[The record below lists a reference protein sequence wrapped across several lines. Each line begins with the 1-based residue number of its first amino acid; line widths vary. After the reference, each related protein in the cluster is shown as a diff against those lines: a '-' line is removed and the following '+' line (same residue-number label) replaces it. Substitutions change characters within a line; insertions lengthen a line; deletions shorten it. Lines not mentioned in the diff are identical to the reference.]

1 MRILRV
7 ELENIKSYRDQ
18 TVEFAAG
25 TNAIC
30 GENGA
35 GKSTLLEAI
44 GSALFNHPPSRQS
57 DFIRQGEESGCVTV
71 HFVSGTDERVY
82 QVVRRFGKASEY
94 YVYDPELKG
103 KIVNGRKDVLDWL
116 KEHLGLE
123 GTADPAVLF
132 RDAIGVPQG
141 LLTAA
146 FLQSRAERK
155 VTFDRLLQVDDFE
168 KVYDSLRETRHYL
181 RDRMAEVR
189 ARIAALEERVR
200 RLPELERQVEALRDR
215 ISEAEKRLEAI
226 RRQLETVTRRREALE
241 ALRQQLDALENRLR
255 QLEIRI
261 AEAQKQRE
269 MAQAELD
276 RAEKAARIVE
286 ECRADYPAYL
296 AAQQHLARLEDERR
310 QRDALREGQRD
321 LEHHV
326 ALKQDR
332 VRQLEINLQEAEQ
345 AAAQMDALRPL
356 VARQEELEGAI
367 QRLREEMRELSLA
380 HQQLQKLR
388 DEMAQHWMRLK
399 AVKEALAKGH
409 QLEEALRMAEQALE
423 QARADKSAVEQ
434 QQGILRAE
442 AERLKKQIAA
452 LETAEAAICPVCEQP
467 LSAAHR
473 DDLLARN
480 RAQIE
485 ALQRQSRALHRQ
497 IAELSERIR
506 QHDERRAELQAQLH
520 QLPDE
525 RARRDW
531 AERLA
536 RLRAE
541 RADWRRRLAEL
552 EAVPESLR
560 AWENELKALGDPRAE
575 YQRLSGIAQQRE
587 TITRNIASTQGE
599 IKDLQAK
606 ITELEAALRPYA
618 DLDARIEQ
626 LRTEMT
632 KLEPHYRRFLENKD
646 LAEQLPEWQTRV
658 ARIGQALQDLESQRS
673 QVSEERTKLAAG
685 FDPDALEEVR
695 REEEGLQRDASRLAG
710 ELKVLREQLKHVERE
725 VAETGRAQAELQD
738 AQAARKRLE
747 HTDQVIEFVRT
758 VIHNAGPHLVRMVA
772 GRVSAA
778 ATRIFREIMADPTS
792 RLHWNEDYGIV
803 LEVDGRERDFAQLS
817 GGEQMAAALAV
828 RLALLRE
835 LSKVDVAFF
844 DEPTSNLDRTRR
856 GNLAEQ
862 IVAIRNTGLSQLFVI
877 SHDDTFEEVTDH
889 VVRVRKENGESVVET
904 L

>member
-7 ELENIKSYRDQ
+7 ELQNIKSYRDQ

-71 HFVSGTDERVY
+71 HFVSGKDERIY
-82 QVVRRFGKASEY
+82 HVVRRFGKASEY
-94 YVYDPELKG
+94 YVYDPELKA
-103 KIVNGRKDVLDWL
+103 KIASGRKDVLDWL

-155 VTFDRLLQVDDFE
+155 STFDRLLQVDDFE

-215 ISEAEKRLEAI
+215 ISEAEKSLEAI
-226 RRQLETVTRRREALE
+226 RRRLESVTRRREALE
-241 ALRQQLDALENRLR
+241 ALRQQLDALEHQFR

-276 RAEKAARIVE
+276 RAEKAAQTVAA
-286 ECRADYPAYL
+286 CRADYQAYL
-296 AAQQHLARLEDERR
+296 AAQQRLARLEDERR
-310 QRDALREGQRD
+310 QRDALRERRRD
-321 LEHHV
+321 LERDV
-326 ALKQDR
+326 AL
-332 VRQLEINLQEAEQ
+332 RQNEVQRLETDLQEAEQ
-345 AAAQMDALRPL
+345 AAAQMDALQPL
-356 VARQEELEGAI
+356 VARQEKLEGEI

-380 HQQLQKLR
+380 HQQWQKLR
-388 DEMAQHWMRLK
+388 KEVTQHWEQLK
-399 AVKEALAKGH
+399 KVKEALGKAH
-409 QLEEALRMAEQALE
+409 PLEEALRMAEQALE
-423 QARADKSAVEQ
+423 QARTDKSAVEQ

-452 LETAEAAICPVCEQP
+452 LETAGAAICPVCEQP

-497 IAELSERIR
+497 ITELSETIR
-506 QHDERRAELQAQLH
+506 QHEGRCAELQAQLR

-525 RARRDW
+525 RARTDW

-560 AWENELKALGDPRAE
+560 ACEKEREALGDPRAE

-606 ITELEAALRPYA
+606 ITEVEAALRPYA
-618 DLDARIEQ
+618 DLDARWEQ
-626 LRTEMT
+626 LRNEMT

-646 LAEQLPEWQTRV
+646 LAEKLPEWQTRV
-658 ARIGQALQDLESQRS
+658 ARIGQELQNLEMQRS

-725 VAETGRAQAELQD
+725 VAEMGRAQAELQD

-844 DEPTSNLDRTRR
+844 DEPTSNLDSTRR

-889 VVRVRKENGESVVET
+889 VVRVRKENGESIVEA

>member
-1 MRILRV
+1 MRIIRV

-18 TVEFAAG
+18 AVEFAEG

-44 GSALFNHPPSRQS
+44 GSALFNHPPLRQS
-57 DFIRQGEESGCVTV
+57 DFVRQGQASGSVTV
-71 HFVSGTDERVY
+71 HFVSGKDERIY
-82 QVVRRFGKASEY
+82 QVVRRFGKSSEY
-94 YVYDPELKG
+94 YVYDPELKV
-103 KIVNGRKDVLDWL
+103 KIASGRKDMLDWL

-146 FLQSRAERK
+146 FLQSPAERK
-155 VTFDRLLQVDDFE
+155 STFDRLLQVDDFE
-168 KVYDSLRETRHYL
+168 KVYDSLREARNYL

-200 RLPELERQVEALRDR
+200 RLPELEHQADALRDR
-215 ISEAEKRLEAI
+215 ISEAEKSLEAI
-226 RRQLETVTRRREALE
+226 RRRLETVTKRRGALE
-241 ALRQQLDALENRLR
+241 ALKQQLDDLEH
-255 QLEIRI
+255 QLKQVEIRI
-261 AEAQKQRE
+261 TKAQEQRQ

-276 RAEKAARIVE
+276 RAQKAAQVVE
-286 ECRADYPAYL
+286 ECRADYEAYQ
-296 AAQQHLARLEDERR
+296 AAQQRLARLEDERR
-310 QRDALREGQRD
+310 QRDALRERQRD
-321 LEHHV
+321 LEHQV

-345 AAAQMDALRPL
+345 AAAKMDALRPL
-356 VARQEELEGAI
+356 VARQEELEGEI
-367 QRLREEMRELSLA
+367 QRLREEMRELGLA
-380 HQQLQKLR
+380 QQQLQKLR
-388 DEMAQHWMRLK
+388 GEVAQHWEQLK
-399 AVKEALAKGH
+399 KVKEALRKAH
-409 QLEEALRMAEQALE
+409 QLEEALRTAEQALE

-473 DDLLARN
+473 DELLARN

-485 ALQRQSRALHRQ
+485 TLQEQSRALDRQ

-506 QHDERRAELQAQLH
+506 QHEGRCAELQAQWRR
-520 QLPDE
+520 LPDE
-525 RARRDW
+525 RARRDL
-531 AERLA
+531 AEHVA

-541 RADWRRRLAEL
+541 RADWCRRVAKL
-552 EAVPESLR
+552 EAVPGRLQEC
-560 AWENELKALGDPRAE
+560 EKELGALGDPRGE

-587 TITRNIASTQGE
+587 TITRQIVSVRQE
-599 IKDLQAK
+599 IESLRAK
-606 ITELEAALRPYA
+606 IIEVEAALRPHA
-618 DLDARIEQ
+618 DLDACIEQ
-626 LRTEMT
+626 LRNKMTE
-632 KLEPHYRRFLENKD
+632 LEPNYRRFLENKD
-646 LAEQLPEWQTRV
+646 LAEKLPEWQTRV
-658 ARIGQALQDLESQRS
+658 ARIGQELQGLESQHSR
-673 QVSEERTKLAAG
+673 VSEERAKLATG
-685 FDPDALEEVR
+685 FDPDALAEVR
-695 REEEGLQRDASRLAG
+695 REEEGLKRDASRLDG

-725 VAETGRAQAELQD
+725 VAEIRHAQAELQD
-738 AQAARKRLE
+738 AQAALKRFE
-747 HTDQVIEFVRT
+747 RTDQVIEFVRT

-778 ATRIFREIMADPTS
+778 ATRIFREIMADPAW
-792 RLHWNEDYGIV
+792 RLHWKENYGIV
-803 LEVDGRERDFAQLS
+803 LEVDGRERDFEQLS

-835 LSKVDVAFF
+835 LSEVDVAFF
-844 DEPTSNLDRTRR
+844 DEPTSNLDSTRR

-862 IVAIRNTGLSQLFVI
+862 IAAIRNTGLSQLFVI

-889 VVRVRKENGESVVET
+889 VVRVRKEHGESIVEM